1 MLNIGA
7 GEIAL
12 IAVVALLILGPTR
25 LPELARGIGK
35 VLRDLRR
42 QTDDVRTTLESEFY
56 RMDRDLREP
65 RTPRAPPPIPLEV
78 PPQVARAIS
87 GSLDQQPMGARRSP
101 NPLPPGAEGALANG
115 PVAAPLVE
123 VPVLPPEPAPA
134 PSGDAPALAA
144 EPSDPGGAPK

>member
-25 LPELARGIGK
+25 LPELTRGIGK

-56 RMDRDLREP
+56 RMDRDLR
-65 RTPRAPPPIPLEV
+65 TPRAPPPIPLEV

-87 GSLDQQPMGARRSP
+87 GSLDQQPMGPRRSP
-101 NPLPPGAEGALANG
+101 NPLPPGAEGASANG
-115 PVAAPLVE
+115 PAAAPVE

-134 PSGDAPALAA
+134 RSGDAPALAA
-144 EPSDPGGAPK
+144 ERSDPVGAPK